1 MNGLIIILLITA
13 SVMPLACWWAYS
25 RLRTAFTS
33 LSIEQCT
40 RDHRTFADA

>member
-1 MNGLIIILLITA
+1 MNGLFIILLIIA
-13 SVMPLACWWAYS
+13 SVLPRACWWAYS
-25 RLRTAFTS
+25 RLLTAFTS